1 MRKLSVGKMM
11 GDIFYEGALQQYHR
25 LPPIVAT
32 TSSYTILL
40 NQGRTE
46 TLVPQ

>member
-1 MRKLSVGKMM
+1 MLS
-11 GDIFYEGALQQYHR
+11 DIFYEGALPITLQR

-32 TSSYTILL
+32 TSSYTILP

-46 TLVPQ
+46 TLVSARGESIRR